1 MVKLHMPLFLM
12 VKYYLERYTWPK
24 YYKPDSQGLK
34 TKRKKRFPRLKTT
47 GRSIS
52 KRLDEYIIL
61 NPHNWILCH
70 ILANESKINTQYR
83 GNSRMFLSE
92 NQGTDQYVEYAIFSV
107 RSRRTVHTH
116 VFRHGHTK
124 K

>member
-70 ILANESKINTQYR
+70 ILANESKINTQHR